1 MSGPAFDSIRGLS
14 LYPNGQ
20 TALSGPLLELDR
32 RLDALFLAWAREESA
47 TEHVFPTLLPASV
60 LGRLDYFRS
69 FPHLIT
75 FAAALEDDPD
85 NLRAFSAG
93 EPVNASGTV
102 QITQLT
108 PVRDVLTPA
117 ACYHVY
123 PHFEGRALDSMT

>member
-1 MSGPAFDSIRGLS
+1 MSGSLFESIPGLTQ
-14 LYPNGQ
+14 YPNGQ

-47 TEHVFPTLLPASV
+47 AEHVFPTLLPASV

-75 FAAALEDDPD
+75 FAAALEDEPG
-85 NLRAFSAG
+85 NLRAFSTA
-93 EPVNASGTV
+93 EPVDTSGTV
-102 QITQLT
+102 QTTKLT

-117 ACYHVY
+117 AWASCG
-123 PHFEGRALDSMT
+123 E